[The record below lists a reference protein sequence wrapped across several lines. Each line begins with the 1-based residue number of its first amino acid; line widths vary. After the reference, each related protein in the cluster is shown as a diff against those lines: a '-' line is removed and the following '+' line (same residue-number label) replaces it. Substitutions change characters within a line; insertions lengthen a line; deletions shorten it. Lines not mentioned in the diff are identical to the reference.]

1 MKLTLALCCGLASLS
16 LPRGCLGDCCL
27 DGDGVFGGKPY
38 ASYDCDKDQQRIIYT
53 TVAPPRE
60 VCLSKDEVAKRDP
73 NTFYSNSDTMEC
85 CKAYFCLDGSKRD
98 GSYCGKG
105 CNVFGCFCDGCIEAP
120 SPPKPVRRLTGL
132 TGGNGTD
139 TDTDTA
145 TDTYTDTDTPLNRI
159 AECQRLVVSRFN
171 THSLTTP
178 SQVRAYYQCLS
189 DNGDSVLDARDESY
203 RQMLALLGSNSSD
216 LLSLDGDGDGD
227 IEGSEFDPLLAEFDD
242 GDGDG
247 AAGVSASLG
256 NRLRWEG
263 AVAVLA
269 AHAARVAYV
278 GGHHHHHA

>member
-16 LPRGCLGDCCL
+16 LVPRGCLGDCCF
-27 DGDGVFGGKPY
+27 DSDYARYDDKEGVYYCLNGKKRVGWYCTTGRCTPWGC
-38 ASYDCDKDQQRIIYT
+38 DC
-53 TVAPPRE
+53 
-60 VCLSKDEVAKRDP
+60 
-73 NTFYSNSDTMEC
+73 FM
-85 CKAYFCLDGSKRD
+85 
-98 GSYCGKG
+98 
-105 CNVFGCFCDGCIEAP
+105 GCIQAP
-120 SPPKPVRRLTGL
+120 SPPPPENTAPPPVRRLTGL

-139 TDTDTA
+139 TDT
-145 TDTYTDTDTPLNRI
+145 YTDTDTLLNRI

-203 RQMLALLGSNSSD
+203 KQMLALLGSNSSD
-216 LLSLDGDGDGD
+216 LLSMDVDGDGD
-227 IEGSEFDPLLAEFDD
+227 IEGSEFDPLLAEFDDGD

-278 GGHHHHHA
+278 GGHHA

>member
-1 MKLTLALCCGLASLS
+1 M
-16 LPRGCLGDCCL
+16 
-27 DGDGVFGGKPY
+27 DGDGVFGGTPY
-38 ASYDCDKDQQRIIYT
+38 ARYDCDKDQQRIIINT
-53 TVAPPRE
+53 APPRE

-73 NTFYSNSDTMEC
+73 KTFESKSEC
-85 CKAYFCLDGSKRD
+85 CEAYFCLDGSKRV
-98 GSYCGKG
+98 GPYCSKG
-105 CNVFGCFCDGCIEAP
+105 RCNPWGCACDGCIEAP

-132 TGGNGTD
+132 TGGNRTD

-278 GGHHHHHA
+278 GI

>member
-1 MKLTLALCCGLASLS
+1 M
-16 LPRGCLGDCCL
+16 
-27 DGDGVFGGKPY
+27 DGDGVFGGTPY
-38 ASYDCDKDQQRIIYT
+38 ARYDCDKDQQRIIINT
-53 TVAPPRE
+53 APPRE

-73 NTFYSNSDTMEC
+73 KTFESKSEC
-85 CKAYFCLDGSKRD
+85 CEAYFCLDGSKRV
-98 GSYCGKG
+98 GPYCSKG
-105 CNVFGCFCDGCIEAP
+105 RCNPWGCACDGCIEAP

-132 TGGNGTD
+132 TGGNRTD

>member
-16 LPRGCLGDCCL
+16 LVPRFCLGFCCL
-27 DGDGVFGGKPY
+27 DGDGPFGYKAY
-38 ASYDCDKDQQRIIYT
+38 ASYDCDEDQQRIVYT
-53 TVAPPRE
+53 NVSPRKE
-60 VCLSKDEVAKRDP
+60 TCLSKDDVAKRDP
-73 NTFYSNSDTMEC
+73 ETFYTSDAMEC
-85 CKAYFCLDGSKRD
+85 CKAYFCLDGSKRV
-98 GSYCGKG
+98 GSYCGEG
-105 CNVFGCFCDGCIEAP
+105 CNVWGCFCTGCIQAP
-120 SPPKPVRRLTGL
+120 SGRRLTGL

-139 TDTDTA
+139 

-247 AAGVSASLG
+247 DGDGAAGVSASLG

-278 GGHHHHHA
+278 GGHHA